1 MDKNFKPWLKHR
13 YIKTMYDSYVRIP
26 ENASDHLEFMVD
38 TVGFGNDSVYEVV
51 MVDGKERRTLLT
63 NLGHTSDVFP
73 MLILDELMNFVTDD
87 DIEVINMYVMIELAR
102 DKYEP
107 EKDLPF

>member
-1 MDKNFKPWLKHR
+1 MDRCFKPWLKHR

-26 ENASDHLEFMVD
+26 ENDDHLEFMVD

-51 MVDGKERRTLLT
+51 MVDGKGRRTLLT
-63 NLGHTSDVFP
+63 NLGHTRDVFP
-73 MLILDELMNFVTDD
+73 MLILDELMNLVTDD
-87 DIEVINMYVMIELAR
+87 DIEVIDMYVILEIAR
-102 DKYEP
+102 DKYDP